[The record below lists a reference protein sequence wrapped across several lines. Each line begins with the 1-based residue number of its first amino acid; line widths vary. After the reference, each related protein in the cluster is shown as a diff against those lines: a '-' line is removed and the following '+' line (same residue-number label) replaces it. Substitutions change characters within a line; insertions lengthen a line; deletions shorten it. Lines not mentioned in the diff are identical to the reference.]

1 MLVIDPNGEKLGVL
15 ELHQALYKAK
25 QYGLDLV
32 EVSPRSNP
40 PVCKILDYGK
50 FKYEMS
56 KKDKEARKHNT
67 SQKVKELKFHLNID
81 GGDYMTKVKRAE
93 EFMSKG
99 MKVKLMMVFRGR
111 EMGKK
116 GMGFELVNKL
126 KSDLEHVGSADFEP
140 KMIGRNIN
148 LMLTPLPA
156 KKRKLKYTEVEPEAE
171 DEVSVSSE
179 AASVEK
185 APLNGA
191 QTKG

>member
-1 MLVIDPNGEKLGVL
+1 MLVIDPNGEKLGIL
-15 ELHQALYKAK
+15 ELHQALSRAK
-25 QYGLDLV
+25 DYGLDLV

-116 GMGFELVNKL
+116 KLGFDLINKL
-126 KSDLEHVGSADFEP
+126 RKDLEHIGTADFEP

-156 KKRKLKYTEVEPEAE
+156 KKRKLKYTEEEPLAEEEA
-171 DEVSVSSE
+171 S
-179 AASVEK
+179 ASNGTTSKEK
-185 APLNGA
+185 NPQNGA
-191 QTKG
+191 